1 MRIFPNDECTLGGY
15 VLPLPIYLLGAP
27 AIPMQPMDDTSEKL
41 KISDKD
47 FKSNLAFADVVD
59 KGSNAL
65 LPSKLDHMKATQKL
79 VEKQILA
86 PLTLVKDSGR
96 GNPLRQKG
104 KNKKKKRVHRELA
117 KFDEE
122 ILNRIPPEKL
132 AKLLEDQPEDG
143 DSEVLAASL
152 RDGIKKLVSEELQK
166 DADFQQGGDFQK
178 EVVVSTVPVVLS
190 TN

>member
-1 MRIFPNDECTLGGY
+1 
-15 VLPLPIYLLGAP
+15 
-27 AIPMQPMDDTSEKL
+27 MQPIDDTSEKL

-65 LPSKLDHMKATQKL
+65 FPSKLDHMKATQNL
-79 VEKQILA
+79 VEQRILA
-86 PLTLVKDSGR
+86 PLTLVKDSGK

-104 KNKKKKRVHRELA
+104 KNKKKRVHRELA

-122 ILNRIPPEKL
+122 ILNQLPPEKL
-132 AKLLEDQPEDG
+132 AKLLEEQPEEG

-152 RDGIKKLVSEELQK
+152 RDGIKKLVAEELQK
-166 DADFQQGGDFQK
+166 DGDFQQGGGFQK
-178 EVVVSTVPVVLS
+178 EVVVSTAPGALS
-190 TN
+190 AN

>member
-1 MRIFPNDECTLGGY
+1 
-15 VLPLPIYLLGAP
+15 
-27 AIPMQPMDDTSEKL
+27 
-41 KISDKD
+41 
-47 FKSNLAFADVVD
+47 
-59 KGSNAL
+59 
-65 LPSKLDHMKATQKL
+65 MKATQKL